1 MSGFGHLQL
10 SPHFQLREFRCRG
23 TTCGCT
29 GAVKVDETL
38 VALLEAIRE
47 HVGQALTVNCG
58 FRCRD
63 HNADVGGFPDSN
75 HMKGTAA
82 DVTSAKLRFNIEW
95 LAGEIGEFIR
105 DFAGP
110 GNGNVIYYT
119 ARGFI
124 HVDVSATNWTTVVRE
139 KVGK

>member
-1 MSGFGHLQL
+1 
-10 SPHFQLREFRCRG
+10 
-23 TTCGCT
+23 
-29 GAVKVDETL
+29 VKVDETL

-63 HNADVGGFPDSN
+63 HNAEVGGFLESN

-82 DVTSAKLRFNIEW
+82 DVTNAKLRLNIGRRAE
-95 LAGEIGEFIR
+95 EIGKFIR

-110 GNGNVIYYT
+110 GNGNVIYYPT
-119 ARGFI
+119 RGFI
-124 HVDVSATNWTTVVRE
+124 HVDISVTNWMTVVRE
-139 KVGK
+139 KVGE